1 MSRRVGETE
10 IVGRTT
16 GTTAALVAVL
26 GFVLLSVACGGRSTD
41 ATTWTACP
49 RPAGEVDIRQFR
61 VRGQESCDHA
71 HRILRYA
78 TFGSEGG
85 CRQGCKHEGYTC
97 LEHLGRHTQQLSGL
111 SLFTYVD
118 DVCAH
123 GSHEAAW
130 RVVFH

>member
-1 MSRRVGETE
+1 M
-10 IVGRTT
+10 GRTA
-16 GTTAALVAVL
+16 GMTAALVAAL
-26 GFVLLSVACGGRSTD
+26 GVVLLSAACGGRSVD
-41 ATTWTACP
+41 VTWSACP
-49 RPAGEVDIRQFR
+49 RPAGEVDIRQVR
-61 VRGQESCDHA
+61 VRGDESCDHA

-97 LEHLGRHTQQLSGL
+97 LEHLGRHTQQLSGR

-118 DVCAH
+118 DVCAQ
-123 GSHEAAW
+123 GTREAAW